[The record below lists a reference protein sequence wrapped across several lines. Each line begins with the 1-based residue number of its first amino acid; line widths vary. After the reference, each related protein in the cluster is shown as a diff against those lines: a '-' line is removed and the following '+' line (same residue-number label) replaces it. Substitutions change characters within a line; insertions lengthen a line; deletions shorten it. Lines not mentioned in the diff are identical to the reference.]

1 MNGFICLNKDSG
13 ITSFLASAK
22 VKRITAS
29 KKAGHTGTLD
39 PLATGVLPIALGGA
53 SRFIN
58 FLCQSDKHY
67 EARFITGIKTDT
79 LDITGTVIERT
90 DKTASYENIVKLLPR
105 FTGDIQQIPPM
116 FSAIKKDGVR
126 LYELAR
132 KGQEIERESRAVR
145 INEISVN
152 KINENDFSLFVS
164 CSTGTYIRTLISD
177 IGDAL
182 GCFATMTALT
192 RTFTDGF
199 HISESHTIK
208 ELEARKSDGTLS
220 EIILPIE
227 KALDFYPKVY
237 VTSAQSERFNNG
249 GELFLNRLTIDSTKD
264 FHTVFSPYG
273 KFIGIGK
280 ASHEKGVLEVKK
292 VYNEL

>member
-1 MNGFICLNKDSG
+1 MNGIICLNKDG
-13 ITSFLASAK
+13 GQTSFLAVAK

-53 SRFIN
+53 SRFIS
-58 FLCQSDKHY
+58 FLFQSDKHY

-90 DKTASYENIVKLLPR
+90 DKKASYEEIKEILPH
-105 FTGDIQQIPPM
+105 FMGEIQQTPPM

-132 KGQEIERESRAVR
+132 KGQEIERESRAIS

-152 KINENDFSLFVS
+152 QIDEKGFSLFVS
-164 CSTGTYIRTLISD
+164 CSPGTYIRTLISD

-182 GCFATMTALT
+182 GCLATMTALK

-199 HISESHTIK
+199 SLNESYTIK
-208 ELEARKSDGTLS
+208 ELEERKNDGTLS
-220 EIILPIE
+220 EIIIPIE
-227 KALDFYPKVY
+227 KALDFYPKVN
-237 VTSAQSERFNNG
+237 VTEAQSTRFSNG

-264 FHTVFSPYG
+264 FHTVFAPDG
-273 KFIGIGK
+273 KFLGIGE
-280 ASHEKGVLEVKK
+280 ASFPKGVLEVKK